1 MCHHRPRIYEALTPK
16 AIFHCDETVRFV
28 IMDGTIGL
36 PESKWVTRVLLD
48 QPEVEVKS
56 NITRHEVNPAIY
68 TASFTLSST
77 IKQLRAS

>member
-56 NITRHEVNPAIY
+56 NITRHEVNPA
-68 TASFTLSST
+68 SFTLSST